1 MNKKQ
6 VAIQLS
12 KLKQIEKPIVSLEQ
26 YQTESEIAAEALWF
40 AYMNED
46 IENKIVADLGC
57 GNGILGIAA
66 LILGAKKVYFV
77 EIDNSSLVTAKQNT
91 NNLKLKN
98 AVFIRSSVENF
109 NEKVD
114 TVIQN
119 PPFGVQREHADK
131 PFLEKA
137 MQLANSVYSF
147 HKIESKEF
155 INNLT
160 RDTNFKVIKILK
172 FKFPIKKTLFFHKK
186 KAYLVDVGCWLLKRN
201 I

>member
-6 VAIQLS
+6 LAIKLS

-77 EIDNSSLVTAKQNT
+77 EIDNSSLITAKQNT
-91 NNLKLKN
+91 NNLKLQN
-98 AVFIRSSVENF
+98 AVFIRSPIEDF

-137 MQLANSVYSF
+137 MQLANSIYSF

-160 RDTNFKVIKILK
+160 RDTNFQVIKILK

-186 KAYLVDVGCWLLKRN
+186 KAHLVDVGCWLLKRN

>member
-46 IENKIVADLGC
+46 IENKVVADLGC

-98 AVFIRSSVENF
+98 AVFIRSSIENF

-155 INNLT
+155 INSLT

-172 FKFPIKKTLFFHKK
+172 FKFPLKKTLFFHKK